1 MSVFAEDYARMQ
13 QENAKLQREN
23 ARLVQLAAALAYTA
37 GFESGIRPSDRRS
50 IDCKSDEVEIV
61 IQTGSNQMDEL
72 VFHIKDE
79 HMIDKSKLRAMKFFP
94 PWPYETMAKSG
105 DDDNK
110 RMLIK
115 MINDAQD
122 ERMTKFIDHTAS
134 VAEMKWGNK
143 HRD

>member
-1 MSVFAEDYARMQ
+1 MSVSAEEYTRLQ
-13 QENAKLQREN
+13 QENAKLEREN
-23 ARLVQLAAALAYTA
+23 ARLVQLSAALAHIA

-50 IDCKSDEVEIV
+50 IACKSDEVEIV
-61 IQTGSNQMDEL
+61 IQTGANQMDEL
-72 VFHIKDE
+72 VFHIKDQY
-79 HMIDKSKLRAMKFFP
+79 MIDKSKLRAMKFFP
-94 PWPYETMAKSG
+94 PWPYESMTKNG

-122 ERMTKFIDHTAS
+122 ERMTKFMGYTADR
-134 VAEMKWGNK
+134 AEMKWGDK